1 MESSSRREGDSSYG
15 GLLFFAVLLEKVKKF
30 QVYFLRKAKYING
43 TKIIIVPK
51 NIDKYEKHIT
61 LFIYFRHLTE

>member
-1 MESSSRREGDSSYG
+1 MVDCS
-15 GLLFFAVLLEKVKKF
+15 FVVLLEKVKKF

-51 NIDKYEKHIT
+51 KY
-61 LFIYFRHLTE
+61 